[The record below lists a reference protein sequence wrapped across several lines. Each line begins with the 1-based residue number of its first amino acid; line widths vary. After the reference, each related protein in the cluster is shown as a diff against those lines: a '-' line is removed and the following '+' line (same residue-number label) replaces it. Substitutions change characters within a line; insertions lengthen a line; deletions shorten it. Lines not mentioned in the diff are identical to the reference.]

1 MTRNLLSRPKPLGEE
16 ASQLLRRMIINGD
29 ILPGERLVEE
39 KLAARLGI
47 SRTPLREALH
57 RLEQAGILEKLV
69 RGGYVVRPLTV
80 QEVEEAVDVRAVLEG
95 HAARR
100 AAARADESIL
110 GRFREN
116 MAQFEEANARRE
128 GREMVRLNSEF
139 HALLHEAADSGLLSR
154 LLADLGDVVERI
166 TRAMASSLVAGSWSM
181 DEHRQLLK
189 ALEAGDPE
197 LAERLAREHVLRGG
211 AWTLERMKEEN
222 LEL

>member
-116 MAQFEEANARRE
+116 MARFEEANARRE